1 MVQYKW
7 FNTKLGPSEQIHHLN
22 LDRGPRT
29 EETIPII
36 IVRVM
41 ILNQEVTVRVI
52 NLNHSVRWVAVRVA
66 RPGILSKQGVNT
78 SYLAQVLELNVV

>member
-7 FNTKLGPSEQIHHLN
+7 FNTKLGPSEQIHHIN

-29 EETIPII
+29 EEIIPI
-36 IVRVM
+36 IVRVI

-52 NLNHSVRWVAVRVA
+52 NLNHSDQCKV
-66 RPGILSKQGVNT
+66 GGCQGGQT
-78 SYLAQVLELNVV
+78 WHA